1 MSFLKKYSNL
11 IFIILYGV
19 GILGFQID
27 RLNSLFLTLIPSFLL
42 LSLMLLFIQHPRW
55 SLTFTLWAVG
65 VLIFGI
71 GIEWLG
77 IKTSAIFGS
86 YHYGDVLGWKIDGVP
101 LIIGVNWLLLA
112 YCSKDIADRI
122 FNQPVL
128 AILFAAIL
136 MVFMDFLIEPVA
148 IQLKFWYWPNDTV
161 PLQNYLGWFLVSLVL
176 FSLSAPLKLRW
187 ENRSSVV
194 LYLCTLVFFAALN
207 FYATS

>member
-1 MSFLKKYSNL
+1 MNFFKKYTNL
-11 IFIILYGV
+11 IFIILYAV

-27 RLNSLFLTLIPSFLL
+27 GLNTLFLTLIPAFLL
-42 LSLMLLFIQHPRW
+42 LSLLLLLIQHTQW
-55 SLTFTLWAVG
+55 SLKFGLWAFG
-65 VLIFGI
+65 VLVFGI

-86 YHYGDVLGWKIDGVP
+86 YQYGTVLGWKIDGVP

-122 FNQPVL
+122 FNQPLL
-128 AILFAAIL
+128 AILFAAFL
-136 MVFMDFLIEPVA
+136 MVVMDFLIEPVA
-148 IQLKFWYWPNDTV
+148 IQLEFWYWPNNMV
-161 PLQNYLGWFLVSLVL
+161 PLQNYLGWFVVSLAL

-194 LYLCTLVFFAALN
+194 LYLCMLVFFAALN
-207 FYATS
+207 FYARI